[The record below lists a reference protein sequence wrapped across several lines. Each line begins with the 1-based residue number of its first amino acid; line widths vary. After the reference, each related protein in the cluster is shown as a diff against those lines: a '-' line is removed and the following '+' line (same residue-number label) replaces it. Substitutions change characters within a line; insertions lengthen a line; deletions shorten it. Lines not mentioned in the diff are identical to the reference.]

1 MLKQVLFLSVCLLSG
16 CELSQYDEVKN
27 TALYQKESKENL
39 VADQDLMARSSIS
52 PAISE
57 FDLCLYEKKLDHTLD
72 IGEDAAVE
80 PSVIAQWKSDCEKT

>member
-27 TALYQKESKENL
+27 TALYQKESKENP
-39 VADQDLMARSSIS
+39 VADEDLMARSLIA
-52 PAISE
+52 PAVSE

-72 IGEDAAVE
+72 VGEDAVVE
-80 PSVIAQWKSDCEKT
+80 PSVIAQWQSDCEKT